1 MTKSVQKIM
10 LKQRHGS
17 IINLSS
23 IVGIRGNAG
32 QSNYAASKS
41 GVLIGFTKSIAI
53 ELGSRNIR
61 CNAIAPGFI
70 ETEMTKKLDPKI
82 VENWVNSVPL
92 KRVGS
97 GFDVANLFY
106 FFNSDLSSYVTGQV
120 FNVCGGLH
128 T

>member
-23 IVGIRGNAG
+23 IVGIRNAG

-41 GVLIGFTKSIAI
+41 GVIGFTKSIAI

-70 ETEMTKKLDPKI
+70 ETVI
-82 VENWVNSVPL
+82 L
-92 KRVGS
+92 K
-97 GFDVANLFY
+97 N
-106 FFNSDLSSYVTGQV
+106 
-120 FNVCGGLH
+120 
-128 T
+128 